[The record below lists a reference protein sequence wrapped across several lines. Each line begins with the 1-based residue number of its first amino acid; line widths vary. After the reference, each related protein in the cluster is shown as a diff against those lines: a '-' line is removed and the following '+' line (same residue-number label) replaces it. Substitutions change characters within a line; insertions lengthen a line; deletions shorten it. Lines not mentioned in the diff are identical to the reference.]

1 MKFFKKWFTKQSPP
15 VNVPTPNRIGNLNG
29 LYVPNTGDIKILGD
43 KVNAIQ
49 QALDTLPPPVDL
61 NNYYTKAEID
71 ARQYAVKNADNN
83 FSTSQT
89 IQGHLNSLGLYKNG
103 TSQNIVQIKNQSEK
117 HANILFEQNK
127 TGYRNHCFFNIN
139 HKYSNTSEVRLFS
152 IITKN
157 TGEGTFFFCES
168 NKLTFENDT
177 TIDNVAT
184 PTSDKQAAT
193 KKYVDDAIANS
204 GGNVDLSNV
213 VKTNESANLQGV
225 LYFFGNEQGVVGF
238 AGKAQ
243 YSNASYEP
251 GEDNE
256 FTPKSY
262 VDKKVSEINRL
273 LGDGSWKR
281 KKNHTDTINTTVDKK
296 DIVSGL
302 YGYKIG
308 HAGIDYT
315 VSIGG
320 EFGGDTVHYRLTI
333 LDVNSRVNFGA
344 AIYYGQA
351 VVDAEGLV
359 RVSSKDKRLWAMSDI
374 DLKPGTS
381 GAIGV
386 QCNILIEIWY

>member
-1 MKFFKKWFTKQSPP
+1 MNIFKKWFSKQSPP
-15 VNVPTPNRIGNLNG
+15 VSVPTPNKIGNLNG
-29 LYVPNTGDIKILGD
+29 LYVPSNKDIKSLGN

-49 QALDTLPPPVDL
+49 QALDSLPPPVDL
-61 NNYYTKAEID
+61 NDYYTKSEID
-71 ARQYAVKNADNN
+71 NKPYAVKNADNN

-89 IQGHLNSLGLYKNG
+89 IRGHLNSNGLYKNG
-103 TSQNIVQIKNQSEK
+103 SSQNIVQIKNQTAK
-117 HANILFEQNK
+117 NANVLFEQPNA
-127 TGYRNHCFFNIN
+127 GYRNHCSFNIN
-139 HKYSNTSEVRLFS
+139 HKYSNTPETTLFS

-157 TGEGTFFFCES
+157 TSQGVFFQCENNQLS
-168 NKLTFENDT
+168 FENDT
-177 TIDNVAT
+177 IIDNVAT
-184 PTSDKQAAT
+184 PTSDKQVAN
-193 KKYVDDAIANS
+193 KKYVDNAVANS
-204 GGNVDLSNV
+204 GGGVDLSNV
-213 VKTNESANLQGV
+213 VKTNESANMEGA
-225 LYFFGNEQGVVGF
+225 LYFFGNPNGVVGF

-256 FTPKSY
+256 LTPKSY

-308 HAGIDYT
+308 HAAINYT

-320 EFGGDTVHYRLTI
+320 EFGGDTVYYRLTI
-333 LDVNSRVNFGA
+333 LDANSRVTFGTV
-344 AIYYGQA
+344 IYYGSA
-351 VVDAEGLV
+351 VVDAEGLI
-359 RVSSKDKRLWAMSDI
+359 RVSSNNKTIWTISDI

-381 GAIGV
+381 GSIGA